1 MGSKKLGI
9 LAATA
14 GFVLMVFEIAAA
26 RILAP
31 SIGSSTYVWT
41 SVIGVLIMALSV
53 GYWAGGRVADKR
65 NSPNDIARLFLALSL
80 TITLAMIVYPG
91 FLASVAEWTI
101 DVRFSAVIASLVL
114 LVETTSRL
122 DDYTESVILLSSHAS
137 ALQGSALLHV

>member
-9 LAATA
+9 LAAIA

-41 SVIGVLIMALSV
+41 SVIGVIIMALSV

-65 NSPNDIARLFLALSL
+65 NSPNDIARLFW
-80 TITLAMIVYPG
+80 P
-91 FLASVAEWTI
+91 F
-101 DVRFSAVIASLVL
+101 R
-114 LVETTSRL
+114 
-122 DDYTESVILLSSHAS
+122 
-137 ALQGSALLHV
+137 